1 MSSRFVLFGLMVALA
16 FVGIGCTGENIPNT
30 DVPDTA
36 DNREVIEFVERYR
49 LAVEE
54 RNVGAI
60 LALVSQEYFDDN
72 GTPNGADDLDI
83 EGLRERLA
91 RWDQLLDVRYDIRYR
106 RVTFRDDFHVLVDFT
121 FAGRFRVTTP
131 EGERWARRL
140 GDNRI
145 VLARENGEYRILS
158 GL

>member
-1 MSSRFVLFGLMVALA
+1 MSPRLVLLLPLALSALA
-16 FVGIGCTGENIPNT
+16 GMGCGGENIPNT
-30 DVPDTA
+30 DVPDTSE
-36 DNREVIEFVERYR
+36 NREVVQFVERYR

-60 LALVSQEYFDDN
+60 LALCSNEYFDDN
-72 GTPNGADDLDI
+72 GTPNGVDDLDI
-83 EGLRERLA
+83 ELLRERLA
-91 RWDQLLDVRYDIRYR
+91 RWEQLLDVRYDIRYR
-106 RVTFRDDFHVLVDFT
+106 RVTFRDDLHVLVDFT
-121 FAGRFRVTTP
+121 FAGRFRVQTP